1 MNSEKPSE
9 LWKCIKTV
17 FPNYSSSFR
26 MDVAFSAFSY
36 IHGTPF
42 VLGSIGFGR
51 KDFERVSD
59 FEA

>member
-1 MNSEKPSE
+1 MNGEKPNE
-9 LWKCIKTV
+9 LWKCIKTLV
-17 FPNYSSSFR
+17 FLNYSSSFR

-59 FEA
+59 

>member
-1 MNSEKPSE
+1 MNIEKPNE
-9 LWKCIKTV
+9 VWKSIKTLV

-59 FEA
+59 